1 MLAYKS
7 LNTRYYAGRMVQ
19 CEFVNIPNWSSAI
32 CGKEFII
39 FLNNFLFLKK
49 GLSERGKCPKGRRCN
64 YLHVFRNPS
73 NKKLKHSNKEKISHH

>member
-1 MLAYKS
+1 MLAYQT

-19 CEFVNIPNWSSAI
+19 CEFVNIPSWSSAI
-32 CGKEFII
+32 CGKSFHFKSII
-39 FLNNFLFLKK
+39 SMKNL

-73 NKKLKHSNKEKISHH
+73 LGKSSHSSKKRKTDH